1 MRSVFLFT
9 ISVIVLSSC
18 KFVEEKKFGPLKP
31 IAAKYQALLTDT
43 IVDHNP
49 NVIKYINLDTAS
61 FILTVKYDQDHG
73 NIDELSRLIETLDL
87 IAPIINDTLV
97 QAQLEEENKAKLDTA
112 ISSFIEK
119 EIITNNN
126 DSEEIARLDSLQK
139 AHHVNDSLP
148 QVDSTLAKDSTKLD
162 TSSLSTF

>member
-1 MRSVFLFT
+1 MRNVFLFT
-9 ISVIVLSSC
+9 ITVTLLSSC
-18 KFVEEKKFGPLKP
+18 KFIEEKKFGPLKP

-49 NVIKYINLDTAS
+49 NVIKYINLDTS
-61 FILTVKYDQDHG
+61 NFMLTVKYDEDRG

-87 IAPIINDTLV
+87 VAPIVNDTVV
-97 QAQLEEENKAKLDTA
+97 QAQKEEENKAKLDTA

-139 AHHVNDSLP
+139 AHHIKDSLP
-148 QVDSTLAKDSTKLD
+148 KIDSTTLDS
-162 TSSLSTF
+162 SNLSTF

>member
-1 MRSVFLFT
+1 
-9 ISVIVLSSC
+9 
-18 KFVEEKKFGPLKP
+18 
-31 IAAKYQALLTDT
+31 
-43 IVDHNP
+43 
-49 NVIKYINLDTAS
+49 VIKYINLDTS
-61 FILTVKYDQDHG
+61 NFVLTVKYDEDHG

-87 IAPIINDTLV
+87 IAPIVNDTLV

-148 QVDSTLAKDSTKLD
+148 QADSTLAKDSIELD
-162 TSSLSTF
+162 TSNLSTF